1 MGGFALHLL
10 SYISDED
17 ETISKANNV
26 LYVGRLYGLMMGN
39 GVKLKHLSC
48 NQQHL

>member
-1 MGGFALHLL
+1 M
-10 SYISDED
+10 
-17 ETISKANNV
+17 

-48 NQQHL
+48 NQQHLQQDVLAIILLFQLVWEF